1 MGPWT
6 APARDLSFRGASPML
21 VGQPR
26 PTNAGSDRCGRR
38 RGKYIATSLYVE
50 LKVKMTATRG

>member
-21 VGQPR
+21 
-26 PTNAGSDRCGRR
+26 AGSHFLQTHDTTAAG
-38 RGKYIATSLYVE
+38 GDAVNSTSLRCIE
-50 LKVKMTATRG
+50 FQCNITATRTY